1 MNIRRVSVDFQNL
14 FFFFIHLSSRITI
27 LLNIFYSV
35 ILLLF
40 CLTTLKTKKILPN
53 IEFFF
58 SDRNISAWS
67 ISYLVDM
74 SSVFVSSKI
83 QGGLAPPRPAPP
95 CHFLVCLFLLTDFM
109 LIPFCVESVFK
120 SFLLAYSS
128 GLWQGSFECWNRH
141 SPWGPLEFL
150 FFFLSF
156 I

>member
-14 FFFFIHLSSRITI
+14 FFFHSSLFSNYYSAKHFLLCYFIII
-27 LLNIFYSV
+27 LFNYA
-35 ILLLF
+35 
-40 CLTTLKTKKILPN
+40 KDQKILPN